1 MTRLR
6 HRWARLGRAGT
17 ALLWVAAALATA
29 LALALVVVAVDVLRT
44 PDQITA
50 DDTRFQT
57 SPQRQAGL
65 WEWGFV
71 PGDVTETVLGLE
83 DDVDYRT
90 VVGLYAR
97 AEPGKVNY
105 QGFPELES
113 RRAKAQYELT
123 RLSRSDP
130 DLTRRSKLLTLFGVM
145 TLDARPL
152 DNTERDTMLQ
162 GAVSSFRAAL
172 DLDRD
177 NEDAKTNLE
186 TVLRV
191 FGPVALPSNSPS
203 GGASQGNT
211 SGQGNT
217 GTGY

>member
-1 MTRLR
+1 MTRIR
-6 HRWARLGRAGT
+6 RRWARLGRAGT
-17 ALLWVAAALATA
+17 ALLWVLAAFATV
-29 LALALVVVAVDVLRT
+29 LALALIVVAVDVLRT
-44 PDQITA
+44 PSRLEA
-50 DDTRFQT
+50 DDSRFQT

-65 WEWGFV
+65 WEYGFL
-71 PGDVTETVLGLE
+71 PGDLTESVLGLK
-83 DDVDYRT
+83 DDLDYRE
-90 VVGLYAR
+90 VVGLYVR

-105 QGFPELES
+105 QGFPELEQ
-113 RRAKAQYELT
+113 RRAKAQFELT

-130 DLTRRSKLLTLFGVM
+130 DLSRRSKLLTLYGVM

-152 DNTERDTMLQ
+152 DNSERETMLQ

-172 DLDRD
+172 DLNRG

-191 FGPVALPSNSPS
+191 FGPVALPSNAPS
-203 GGASQGNT
+203 GGANQGNT
-211 SGQGNT
+211 SGQGST

>member
-1 MTRLR
+1 VIRQ
-6 HRWARLGRAGT
+6 RWARLGRVGT
-17 ALLWVAAALATA
+17 VLLWAAAGVATV
-29 LALALVVVAVDVLRT
+29 LALALVVTAVDVLRT
-44 PDQITA
+44 PNQIEA
-50 DDTRFQT
+50 DDARFQT

-65 WEWGFV
+65 WEWGFL
-71 PGDVTETVLGLE
+71 PGDATESVLGLK

-105 QGFPELES
+105 QGFPELEQ
-113 RRAKAQYELT
+113 RRAKAQFELT
-123 RLSRSDP
+123 RLSREDP
-130 DLTRRSKLLTLFGVM
+130 DLERRSKLLTLYGVM

-152 DNTERDTMLQ
+152 DNTERDAMLQ

-191 FGPVALPSNSPS
+191 FGPIALPANSPT
-203 GGASQGNT
+203 GGANQGNT
-211 SGQGNT
+211 SGQGNV

>member
-1 MTRLR
+1 VTRIR
-6 HRWARLGRAGT
+6 RRWERLGRAG
-17 ALLWVAAALATA
+17 AVLLWALAAVATV
-29 LALALVVVAVDVLRT
+29 LALALVVVAVDVVRT
-44 PDQITA
+44 PDQVTA
-50 DDTRFQT
+50 DDSRFQT

-65 WEWGFV
+65 WEYGFL
-71 PGDVTETVLGLE
+71 PGDVTENVLGLK

-90 VVGLYAR
+90 VVGLYVR
-97 AEPGKVNY
+97 AEPGAVNY
-105 QGFPELES
+105 QGFPELEKQ
-113 RRAKAQYELT
+113 RAKAQYELT

-130 DLTRRSKLLTLFGVM
+130 DLERRSKLLTLYGVM

-191 FGPVALPSNSPS
+191 FGPVAWISNAPS
-203 GGASQGNT
+203 GGANQGNT
-211 SGQGNT
+211 SGQGST